1 MATQTGSY
9 QPKDNIF
16 DDDTRGGMENYIYRH
31 SRVNTTKW
39 NKSWVLNTKSVVVAP
54 SQIWIASGWYSTP
67 TLTHSNQDQVEK
79 FNTAIDFSSDSSNL
93 REKLLSYKNLNDN
106 WDKEGALA
114 PKTEAVDDALAFLQF
129 KPSDVLFPY
138 PEVGSEGEVGV
149 FWNIKKKD
157 MFAEVLFKG
166 DGKYEYYA
174 VLGTPTNISKDCSGE
189 DLSVNENW
197 HENLVEILRS

>member
-1 MATQTGSY
+1 MSTQTRVY
-9 QPKDNIF
+9 QPKDSIF
-16 DDDTRGGMENYIYRH
+16 DDDTLWGMDTYIYRH

-39 NKSWVLNTKSVVVAP
+39 NRSWVSNTKSVVVAA
-54 SQIWIASGWYSTP
+54 SLIWIASGWYSTP
-67 TLTHSNQDQVEK
+67 TLTHSN
-79 FNTAIDFSSDSSNL
+79 L
-93 REKLLSYKNLNDN
+93 REKLLSYKNLKDN

-129 KPSDVLFPY
+129 KPSDVRFPY

-149 FWNIKKKD
+149 YWNIKKKD

-174 VLGTPTNISKDCSGE
+174 VLGTPTNISKDYSGE
-189 DLSVNENW
+189 DLNVNENW

>member
-9 QPKDNIF
+9 QLRDSIIVEDTSCGKEYIF
-16 DDDTRGGMENYIYRH
+16 KH

-39 NKSWVLNTKSVVVAP
+39 NKSWVSNTKSVFIAA
-54 SQIWIASGWYSTP
+54 SLIWIASTWYSIT
-67 TLTHSNQDQVEK
+67 TLTHSSQDQIEK
-79 FNTAIDFSSDSSNL
+79 TTTVIDFSPDSSDL
-93 REKLLSYKNLNDN
+93 QEKLLSYKNLKDN

-114 PKTEAVDDALAFLQF
+114 PKTKAVNDALAFLQF
-129 KPSDVLFPY
+129 KPSDVRFPY

-149 FWNIKKKD
+149 YWNFKKKD
-157 MFAEVLFKG
+157 MFAEVIFKG